1 MKAIN
6 DHRGFL
12 HSVFT
17 TEAGRTYLCLA
28 TWLLIWFIAPTVF
41 AEDPAGVDPFGDIGE
56 VATNSLTLVF
66 NVIGVIL
73 VLVGLGLF
81 LSAAVN
87 IIKGRS
93 TAGDLM
99 LSFVV
104 AGALVLIGIA
114 FVAYGISA
122 VSEIGTAT
130 AVD

>member
-6 DHRGFL
+6 VHRGFL

-28 TWLLIWFIAPTVF
+28 TCLLIWFFAPTVF
-41 AEDPAGVDPFGDIGE
+41 AEDVDPFGDIGI
-56 VATNSLTLVF
+56 VATDSLTLIF

-81 LSAAVN
+81 INSAVN
-87 IIKGRS
+87 IMRGRA

-104 AGALVLIGIA
+104 AGALLLIGIA
-114 FVAYGISA
+114 FVAYGLTA
-122 VSEIGTAT
+122 VGEIGA
-130 AVD
+130 AE

>member
-6 DHRGFL
+6 DHRRFL

-17 TEAGRTYLCLA
+17 TEAGHTYLCLA
-28 TWLLIWFIAPTVF
+28 TCLLIWFFAPTVF
-41 AEDPAGVDPFGDIGE
+41 AEDAAGIDPIGDIGE
-56 VATNSLTLVF
+56 VATNSLTLIF
-66 NVIGVIL
+66 NVIGVLL
-73 VLVGLGLF
+73 VLIGIGLF

-87 IIKGRS
+87 IMKGRS

-114 FVAYGISA
+114 FVAYGLTA
-122 VSEIGTAT
+122 VGEIGTA
-130 AVD
+130 VE